1 MDKFEAI
8 VRNLDRKM
16 MSHTMGIGLVLQL
29 IYKVGEIGYLTREKQ
44 RDYWIRKEDQNH
56 SFMTSI

>member
-1 MDKFEAI
+1 MERRIGMDKFEAI

-44 RDYWIRKEDQNH
+44 RDY
-56 SFMTSI
+56 